1 MDNNVNQT
9 PQTAATEA
17 GRWVPVDRNSLGF
30 DVPPIPNGQPVQGP
44 DGALY
49 CVGNSQS
56 QLQSIPSNSMN
67 AVPTP
72 SSIIQ
77 MPPIVQP
84 IALVPYTS
92 QNQPLLQYDPY
103 SRPVDPP
110 PQSNA
115 PVYIRKPYRGLS
127 VALIIVAILAAV
139 LMIVL
144 SVFSGKVNGVRTA
157 EHQYPGYEFLN
168 GAIDIIKF
176 DILDKVLK
184 KPGTPGEYY
193 TGVIGN
199 VNGDILATIFAYA
212 LPFLA
217 WIMIIGFVCLAIKY
231 LVCLLRKRS
240 PRCVSVAAII
250 EFLLFIVFA
259 AGALLISRGENGG
272 VLNAE
277 GFFYVDTKNPAS
289 MMLNLGWLLPWI
301 LSFVLI
307 ILPLFAKKNA
317 YMVDKSKAE
326 DVHIIES

>member
-144 SVFSGKVNGVRTA
+144 SVFSGKVVGVRTA
-157 EHQYPGYEFLN
+157 EHQYLGYEFLT
-168 GAIDIIKF
+168 GAIDILKF
-176 DILDKVLK
+176 DLFNAA
-184 KPGTPGEYY
+184 GTAGEYY

-217 WIMIIGFVCLAIKY
+217 WIMVIGFVCLAIKY

-272 VLNAE
+272 VINAE
-277 GFFYVDTKNPAS
+277 GFFYIDSSNPATI
-289 MMLNLGWLLPWI
+289 MLGLGKT
-301 LSFVLI
+301 LI
-307 ILPLFAKKNA
+307 RSINRK
-317 YMVDKSKAE
+317 
-326 DVHIIES
+326 

>member
-1 MDNNVNQT
+1 MDNNVNQM

-144 SVFSGKVNGVRTA
+144 SVFSGKVVGVRTA
-157 EHQYPGYEFLN
+157 EHQYLGYEFLT
-168 GAIDIIKF
+168 GAIDILKF
-176 DILDKVLK
+176 DLFNAA
-184 KPGTPGEYY
+184 GTAGEYY

-217 WIMIIGFVCLAIKY
+217 WIMVIGFVCLAIKY

-250 EFLLFIVFA
+250 EFLLFIIFA

-272 VLNAE
+272 VINAE
-277 GFFYVDTKNPAS
+277 GFFYIDSSNPATI
-289 MMLNLGWLLPWI
+289 MLGLGWLIPWI

-307 ILPLFAKKNA
+307 IMPLFAKKNA
-317 YMVDKSKAE
+317 YTVDKSKVE
-326 DVHIIES
+326 DVHVINN

>member
-1 MDNNVNQT
+1 MDNKLNQT
-9 PQTAATEA
+9 PPTPAQEA

-44 DGALY
+44 DGSLY

-72 SSIIQ
+72 SSIVQ

-110 PQSNA
+110 PQSKSSI
-115 PVYIRKPYRGLS
+115 YIKKPYMGLS
-127 VALIIVAILAAV
+127 AALAIIALLAAV

-144 SVFSGKVNGVRTA
+144 SLFKGDAVGVRTEA
-157 EHQYPGYEFLN
+157 HQFLGYEFLV
-168 GAIDIIKF
+168 GAIDILKF
-176 DILDKVLK
+176 DVFNLT
-184 KPGTPGEYY
+184 GAAGEYY
-193 TGVIGN
+193 AGVIGN
-199 VNGDILATIFAYA
+199 TGNVLGAIFAYM
-212 LPFLA
+212 LPFLV
-217 WIMIIGFVCLAIKY
+217 WIMVIGFICLTVKY
-231 LVCLLRKRS
+231 LVKLIRKRT

-250 EFLLFIVFA
+250 EFLLFILFA
-259 AGALLISRGENGG
+259 VGALMISGGESAE
-272 VLNAE
+272 LNVQ
-277 GFFYVDTKNPAS
+277 GFFYVDSENPAS
-289 MMLNLGWLLPWI
+289 IMLSWGWLIPWI
-301 LSFVLI
+301 LSFLMI

-317 YMVDKSKAE
+317 YMVDKSQVE
-326 DVHIIES
+326 DVHIIN